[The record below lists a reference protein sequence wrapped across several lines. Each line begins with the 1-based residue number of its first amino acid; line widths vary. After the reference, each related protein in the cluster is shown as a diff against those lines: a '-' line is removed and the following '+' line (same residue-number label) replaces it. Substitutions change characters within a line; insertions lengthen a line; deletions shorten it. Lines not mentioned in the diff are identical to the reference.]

1 MQVRGAPS
9 PLGGEFLGATDLGT
23 RSVLESVS
31 VQNHFFESES
41 VLATSE
47 SVAVRLSLRPR

>member
-9 PLGGEFLGATDLGT
+9 HLGGEFWGATDLVP

-31 VQNHFFESES
+31 VQNHIFENES
-41 VLATSE
+41 VSGVSAANDTGN
-47 SVAVRLSLRPR
+47 